1 MMALLDPGAA
11 SAAVPASDQFL
22 VRLQLWIDQT
32 FGLIPEWVPGWVLAF
47 HAILI
52 GVGILVGMVSL
63 IAMFSVWME
72 RKVSAHIQCRYGP
85 MYAGGWHGWAQTIAD
100 GVKLLLKEDLVARG
114 ADRPLFLLAP
124 GVTMALEEPRTVNLV
139 FASAEALVDATMTV
153 SLPPGVEIEGFAG
166 QREITWMTSLKEGR
180 NVLPLT

>member
-85 MYAGGWHGWAQTIAD
+85 MYAGGWHGWAQTLAD
-100 GVKLLLKEDLVARG
+100 GIKLLQL
-114 ADRPLFLLAP
+114 
-124 GVTMALEEPRTVNLV
+124 
-139 FASAEALVDATMTV
+139 
-153 SLPPGVEIEGFAG
+153 SLIH
-166 QREITWMTSLKEGR
+166 I
-180 NVLPLT
+180 